1 LILACVG
8 KKCKK
13 KMKGKTVNKLKK
25 LTHSEQYLLGVNNS
39 STQVKLIHLL
49 TWLNNRTPIHN
60 EEIFFRC
67 YIDDL
72 DAIFLVVD
80 YMEEETDKEY
90 YDRIKKEQELLESE
104 EKQQLKNLIAK
115 YGIPTEVI
123 KGGF

>member
-1 LILACVG
+1 
-8 KKCKK
+8 
-13 KMKGKTVNKLKK
+13 MKGKTVNKLKK